1 MPGGYP
7 YDGQRAVL
15 ATRHGKLA
23 VIAPALEPTGLR
35 ITTADL
41 DTDALGTFA
50 GEIPRTLPMREAAV
64 AKARMGMEQQGC
76 AIGLAS
82 EGTIGPDPMIPL
94 LFCDT
99 ELVVLV
105 DDEQGL
111 VIWETAR
118 DHGVRAATTVTRP
131 GHHIL
136 DFLDQAGFPGHR
148 LIVRPEGMEPADVPA
163 GLLRKGIADHEALAQ
178 AIRDCSAASP
188 TGHARVESD
197 LRAHCSPT
205 RQQVIARAAQRL
217 AARVIRRCPD
227 CGAPGWGRIGTLNGL
242 PCASC
247 ATWIAFA
254 HRGVILGCTRCPFR
268 REVHEQR
275 AAEDPARCP
284 NCNP

>member
-7 YDGQRAVL
+7 YDGRPAVL

-23 VIAPALEPTGLR
+23 VIAPALAPTGLR
-35 ITTADL
+35 ITAADV

-64 AKARMGMEQQGC
+64 AKARMGMQQQGC

-94 LFCDT
+94 LICDT

-111 VIWETAR
+111 VIGETAS
-118 DHGVRAATTVTRP
+118 DHGVRTAVTVTRP
-131 GHHIL
+131 GQPIAA
-136 DFLDQAGFPGHR
+136 FLSQAGFPGHR
-148 LIVRPEGMEPADVPA
+148 LIVRPDGIEPADVPA
-163 GLLRKGIADHEALAQ
+163 SLLRKGIADQRALAQ

-205 RQQVIARAAQRL
+205 RRHVIARAARRL
-217 AARVIRRCPD
+217 AVRIASRCPACD
-227 CGAPGWGRIGTLNGL
+227 APGWGRVGTLTGL
-242 PCASC
+242 PCALC
-247 ATWIAFA
+247 HAWIDSA
-254 HRGVILGCTRCPFR
+254 HRGVILGCCRCPFQ
-268 REVHEQR
+268 REVREQR

-284 NCNP
+284 ICNP